1 MSIKDLFGRNYLPDK
16 SIKEIS
22 VDIESPEN
30 LQAQKARQDSF
41 IPQID
46 YENPYTFA
54 KYGSANLYYNSAIDR
69 ILDFYPYDGSDSEIT
84 KFYNK
89 SLDIEKYIFDKKY
102 PRTTGYSIISPVNVT
117 SSAKYSGRPAYGGAG
132 YGMPTVAEYITFNG
146 GLNVV
151 NETTNIKK
159 LVPDPTN
166 SKFQYN
172 NIYDNNLYVNSGFPS
187 DYGSGTRLSN
197 LRSDFDT
204 GVTIEFWA
212 MTGALG
218 TSVTD
223 RQVVF
228 DMWNNN
234 ATASADE
241 SYGRIRIEL
250 AADGAYGATESPF
263 LITVQSGT
271 LSASAE
277 QINTSSIGTANLS
290 HSLSDWRHYAF
301 VLENSGSAFKA
312 SLYVNGELNDT
323 NVYLS
328 TTMGEL
334 SSKNM
339 QGRIGALLTA
349 PAYVSDTTLTASQF
363 VGGGKLS
370 GSLDE
375 FRFWKTA
382 RNAEQIGRYWFDQ
395 VRGGTNTD
403 ISNTTLGMYYKF
415 NEGITG
421 APTIDSVVLDY
432 AGRLC
437 NGTWTGY
444 SSVSR
449 NTGSAIVSASAAPFE
464 YLDPIIRPQHAGI
477 SSLRTELTAKGEHH
491 DTQNAGQ
498 FLNLIP
504 AWVVEE
510 AQATNDADGQSN
522 IEQLSHIMGAY
533 FDKLYL
539 QISAL
544 PSFRHEQFTSS
555 SYKPLPFAQ
564 HLPQSLGLTTPDI
577 FVDSKILERFKDRS
591 NTEMFEGDLNDT
603 KNLIYQNLY
612 NSLAT
617 IYKSKG
623 THRSIRNVLRCFN
636 IDDNLVYFNT
646 YADNQTYELNTN
658 RKQTLK
664 KRKMINFNTAS
675 NMEAVVYQAEDPAY
689 PAPVSLG
696 YITGSGKQAIPGPYS
711 GGEAGN
717 QDGYGFTA
725 EASIRFPRFFKIADS
740 MDRNF
745 FTSSLFGGM
754 TVMTGAT
761 GTGYAGGTTALTGA
775 QDVANFQVYAI
786 RDALGSKNVRFMLTS
801 SFDPHPFDALTSS
814 NFLSVYANEDWNLSV
829 GLRPTKYGSDII
841 SGSTD
846 FVYDIV
852 FRGYNNT
859 LGTIR
864 NSFEVS
870 ASMKA
875 EFGKNFLRSWKRMY
889 VGAQNVNITGSN
901 THFADTQI
909 NGLKYWTKYIDNI
922 SLKQH
927 ALDRENSG
935 VSGSYR
941 NISGIDPL
949 AATHDVYNLNT
960 LALNWY
966 FGNVTGSD
974 SAGNFYVTDLS
985 SGSLNSAGTSVM
997 EKFGWAGKLSGYLYA
1012 GKGHGFPASA
1022 EDAVSNNLVNEFK
1035 FVDPEIVTSDEMV
1048 NILDEDDE
1056 LFGLFDEVPSYRHLT
1071 EKSLYASVTEEIL
1084 DYFAG
1089 VLDFSNMIGD
1099 PVHRYRFEYKPIDL
1113 LRRIYFEKF
1122 NDIKTV
1128 EKFTEYFRWFDDAIA
1143 AIIQQMVPASAEYVA
1158 DMYNTVESH
1167 ILERHKYHSK
1177 FPTIE
1182 FKQPD
1187 PEAPM
1192 LGIGANLLG
1201 YVTDLFGGV
1210 EASPRPVNVH
1220 KNYWKKRA
1228 QPGAKGVG
1236 SFEISSGDAAIDS
1249 QRRAFRNIS
1258 WSKPS
1263 LSSSQIVLSKPD
1275 GTQYVRNQL
1284 LQTQKHGV
1292 VNFNQPERNK
1302 TIKGG
1307 VNFEPGKSFSY
1318 VQSSVYPAGPINT
1331 ADSLFIPE
1339 NVLYGDIADLT
1350 AIEDIEQ
1357 WEEDGNVSKK
1367 RHRYLGVVQGRDY
1380 DGGYNYTKT
1389 KNSFA
1394 FPFNLMSASISGG
1407 IDDFISARLSSSIT
1421 VANLHNDVYGY
1432 ELEKPLQ
1439 GPFTEYAVGGHQS
1452 RHVPLNTSGS
1462 TKTFFS
1468 TGLDNYTTR
1477 PEAWKLLLGKR
1488 GPGCPT
1494 GDFLSGAIGLVPAD
1508 YPWPEANE
1516 PDVPPYPMTASQKAV
1531 YYRGFTAKRPVN
1543 IRNIRMRTGSTI
1555 LGNFEH
1561 NYEVVHS
1568 FDTYANP
1575 RQFIEKQPALPT
1587 QIFQNNST
1595 SSTQTRTFLDLHRTD
1610 DSHFEFVDE
1619 YSVDYLTGTVN
1630 NSIISTRFGTVGG
1643 PLTDGTGYRDFR
1655 SDSLSVYNTLN
1666 NLYMT
1671 VIKTSQPPSG
1681 TFSEP
1686 PGAGTTGI
1694 RVFDIH
1700 GRDVGLTSHY
1710 ARHTARFGRDPVAL
1724 PTIPYTL
1731 TSSMYVRSP
1740 SVSTYSSSAG
1750 LQGWWRL
1757 NEDISSAGDA
1767 VDSSGN
1773 GRDGT
1778 PTNRPAFSTTLFP
1791 NKFIQTGSCTF
1802 DGSDDDTNIGA
1813 AATWDAII
1821 GNDTGGGSTEQ
1832 MTFSAWIYPTSAGEN
1847 NYGRII
1853 DFGNQDIGFFLG
1865 DGAGGT
1871 ELNFSVKWDSGP
1883 AVANWKTTAE
1893 IATSIWT
1900 HVAVTYD
1907 ATSTSNAPTIY
1918 INGVPAAASQTGT
1931 APAGTYY
1938 GIVTQTCHIGNNN
1951 GGTRTFAGQISDVA
1965 VWNSI
1970 LPTADVHAI
1979 AEVGS
1984 IFYADSITATTVPEP
1999 GLTYNQLPNFH
2010 KIHRNNICVKKQ
2022 TSCVLNPIYSGSALS
2037 NLRSGYWVAAP
2048 AATSVG
2054 TVLASADTGSADF
2067 LTASLRG
2074 DGNGAGMTLSMW
2086 AKPGAQT
2093 TAMAL
2098 WSIGKCSAASEPFV
2112 VVEKT
2117 NNNRL
2122 TVEVRTRTTSTGHD
2136 GTPRLVTV
2144 YGVTS
2149 ALTDANWHHYAVTL
2163 QGKNGALGDAQ
2174 DAESLVALYVDG
2186 SPISITSFVTNPS
2199 GSILTYDA
2207 QKDGDY
2213 SFKGFSPAAGGV
2225 PNKSGQQI
2233 YAFGGESSA
2242 AATGPDPF
2250 TGSMDQMT
2258 MWTRNLSAADISEI
2272 YNGGV
2277 PCDITASAAYT
2288 AAPSNL
2294 FAWYALG
2301 EYAPNGKQDEVKS
2314 SNVGSPLSASNI
2326 IWDHSPEPHYNMY
2339 PVGRQSTTISTSEFL
2354 LSSGAVDGVWPDPIP
2369 GCTLSV
2375 VGLEEVCTVTEQ
2387 SQYDNFNIQHQIPR
2401 DTRQYAWIT
2410 SSLESTASWW
2420 SCGFTPRDFWFRSG
2434 STYIEPLNFV
2444 SASEAGAVNTGA
2456 GLTFDPT
2463 DYSPAD
2469 LPQVQRLNLNIH
2481 EPVSASSNI
2490 LGYSATTPIT
2500 QYINR
2505 NAGLIEVLSMDPK
2518 DEAYMFN
2525 NLMWKRGN
2533 QYGYPSWKQV
2543 RQQDHPLLMQQQK
2556 TNKLNISYL
2565 GNVSRSFDLPPVS
2578 MKGTPA
2584 LVNMDYVTSMSGSKH
2599 GLTEI
2604 QDNVTLKTSYNNE
2617 MIGFNEQALDVFQN
2631 LNYQSE
2637 VTPFE
2642 QLVAMKDRYNVDL
2655 NWVLYSENLFPS
2667 TRREFI
2673 SSSMT
2678 RVGYDNGFWRDVRV
2692 DRTVNPATNSVGV
2705 KAWSTSYLSES
2716 MWALD
2721 APQDFLTRTGPST
2734 IGSTIIGGGP
2744 WYAYDI
2750 QDPIIS
2756 NTAGELQNTYTSY
2769 HFEDPPAKTTNGGLW
2784 QVQIAMRNGGLYSRK
2799 HMLNSP
2805 LSAVSPSLSGT
2816 INRQLLGMDANNMR
2830 LERQIM
2836 SAPIAGRTGSLATG
2850 SGEALWQADTQA
2862 GYLTMSNNTTGFVSA
2877 SSKPW
2882 YNDYDDFRADLKTI
2896 AKGYAV
2902 IPEFRISEQIENYAR
2917 YDILGADN
2925 FDTFTIPGTALSS
2938 SQDTFYKDYT
2948 NSDFMKNFLD
2958 VKQMSDLK
2966 AKELRLTCHATIK
2979 FNPYKGFYPAQR
2991 TLDLVSQFSKSFAD
3005 GFGATVYQPALAT
3018 FARVTG
3024 SNVIQYGY
3032 ARPVMQSL
3040 FAPGILYNS
3049 IKSGMAVD
3057 YPIITNGYKVFKQIV
3072 TGAYFSPGDFP
3083 QNWMIAS
3090 NGPTGSGDLAKGS
3103 AAYTSGTFWD
3113 MRVPFEAIMN
3123 PLKYIKDVPMVD
3135 VEPHPSAALAQSTT
3149 ASMGGDSVG
3158 SLYNMMASNFFAE
3171 VGKFFL
3177 KDQNYTKLQS
3187 NGVSLSTYRFNGRE
3201 TFGARL
3207 RMKTSYEGQRNYSHE
3222 VGFDGTNYFFAPDGA
3237 RAFFKKYNS
3246 PATSSVG
3253 SPSGI
3258 PGISGSYEL
3267 PQDPERA
3274 VGFKHNFSM
3283 YSRPSAFGPAV
3294 SGRPA
3299 SGSAAWDFNQLTW
3312 FGYQNDFNLSASSF
3326 GVKDSLAGY
3335 NWSFTPPYTD
3345 GEAWVD
3351 FIFRPSSS
3359 TTYDLQRILTETE
3372 IVTRRYDP
3380 GSDMFNHKKYKGV
3393 YLRTLHRDAPLAATI
3408 SASANNTGSMSAL
3421 APTFMRNYT
3430 PYASENINDN
3440 AMQIDS
3446 CINLFGI
3453 ENVVREKTDKF
3464 GGTLS
3469 KDNEAV
3475 SQRWIIQ
3482 PKFETPMLNFT
3493 DVGVHPITYG
3503 STVAVPTT
3511 WGSGSVIPRGMWHQF
3526 GILPES
3532 PDHGIFMEIG
3542 DIPKQWL
3549 QNHYDVVTGSSI
3561 YNNYD
3566 PDAGPNTYKT
3576 VKSFASL
3583 MGFTPEN
3590 SSVRMGEVAN
3600 KQIIKEAVVAIP
3612 YILEGVTQGESDI
3625 AGKNAQTRKRFINIP
3640 GKRFNAAIRE
3650 TDGSLEGD
3658 SLQTA
3663 GASIRRLVD
3672 TMPKYILPPQ
3682 FDFLSNPQVEPL
3694 VMYFFEFSYIL
3705 DQDDLSYIWQNLA
3718 PRDYTR
3724 MEMKKDATAHA
3735 LLDTEL
3741 LNEYNLLTNE
3751 NMRWMVFKVKQ
3762 RSQAS
3767 YDAMTVAQIGE
3778 PTRQKDMVPRSKSGY
3793 PLSYNW
3799 PYDYISIVE
3808 TIKMNLDIK
3817 YDKLEPAKSTLKKRL
3832 PKATKI
3838 KIANKALSKKIRSKQ
3853 EVNVSKKQK
3862 ASPKKV
3868 VTRKPPSSKKTTGK
3882 VKF

>member
-1 MSIKDLFGRNYLPDK
+1 
-16 SIKEIS
+16 
-22 VDIESPEN
+22 
-30 LQAQKARQDSF
+30 
-41 IPQID
+41 
-46 YENPYTFA
+46 
-54 KYGSANLYYNSAIDR
+54 
-69 ILDFYPYDGSDSEIT
+69 
-84 KFYNK
+84 
-89 SLDIEKYIFDKKY
+89 
-102 PRTTGYSIISPVNVT
+102 
-117 SSAKYSGRPAYGGAG
+117 
-132 YGMPTVAEYITFNG
+132 
-146 GLNVV
+146 
-151 NETTNIKK
+151 
-159 LVPDPTN
+159 
-166 SKFQYN
+166 
-172 NIYDNNLYVNSGFPS
+172 
-187 DYGSGTRLSN
+187 
-197 LRSDFDT
+197 
-204 GVTIEFWA
+204 
-212 MTGALG
+212 
-218 TSVTD
+218 
-223 RQVVF
+223 
-228 DMWNNN
+228 
-234 ATASADE
+234 
-241 SYGRIRIEL
+241 
-250 AADGAYGATESPF
+250 
-263 LITVQSGT
+263 
-271 LSASAE
+271 
-277 QINTSSIGTANLS
+277 
-290 HSLSDWRHYAF
+290 
-301 VLENSGSAFKA
+301 
-312 SLYVNGELNDT
+312 
-323 NVYLS
+323 
-328 TTMGEL
+328 
-334 SSKNM
+334 
-339 QGRIGALLTA
+339 
-349 PAYVSDTTLTASQF
+349 
-363 VGGGKLS
+363 
-370 GSLDE
+370 
-375 FRFWKTA
+375 
-382 RNAEQIGRYWFDQ
+382 
-395 VRGGTNTD
+395 
-403 ISNTTLGMYYKF
+403 
-415 NEGITG
+415 
-421 APTIDSVVLDY
+421 
-432 AGRLC
+432 
-437 NGTWTGY
+437 
-444 SSVSR
+444 
-449 NTGSAIVSASAAPFE
+449 
-464 YLDPIIRPQHAGI
+464 
-477 SSLRTELTAKGEHH
+477 
-491 DTQNAGQ
+491 
-498 FLNLIP
+498 
-504 AWVVEE
+504 
-510 AQATNDADGQSN
+510 
-522 IEQLSHIMGAY
+522 
-533 FDKLYL
+533 
-539 QISAL
+539 
-544 PSFRHEQFTSS
+544 
-555 SYKPLPFAQ
+555 
-564 HLPQSLGLTTPDI
+564 
-577 FVDSKILERFKDRS
+577 
-591 NTEMFEGDLNDT
+591 
-603 KNLIYQNLY
+603 
-612 NSLAT
+612 
-617 IYKSKG
+617 
-623 THRSIRNVLRCFN
+623 
-636 IDDNLVYFNT
+636 
-646 YADNQTYELNTN
+646 
-658 RKQTLK
+658 
-664 KRKMINFNTAS
+664 
-675 NMEAVVYQAEDPAY
+675 
-689 PAPVSLG
+689 
-696 YITGSGKQAIPGPYS
+696 
-711 GGEAGN
+711 
-717 QDGYGFTA
+717 
-725 EASIRFPRFFKIADS
+725 
-740 MDRNF
+740 
-745 FTSSLFGGM
+745 
-754 TVMTGAT
+754 
-761 GTGYAGGTTALTGA
+761 
-775 QDVANFQVYAI
+775 
-786 RDALGSKNVRFMLTS
+786 MLTS

-829 GLRPTKYGSDII
+829 GLRPTKYGSGIVA
-841 SGSTD
+841 GSTD
-846 FVYDIV
+846 YAYDVV

-859 LGTIR
+859 LGTIQ

-870 ASMKA
+870 ASMA
-875 EFGKNFLRSWKRMY
+875 AAPGKNFLRSWKRMY

-1012 GKGHGFPASA
+1012 GKGHGFPASV
-1022 EDAVSNNLVNEFK
+1022 EDVISNKLVNEFK

-1071 EKSLYASVTEEIL
+1071 EKSLYGAVTEEIL

-1192 LGIGANLLG
+1192 LGIGFNLLG

-1210 EASPRPVNVH
+1210 EGSPRPVNVH

-1228 QPGAKGVG
+1228 QPGARGVG

-1292 VNFNQPERNK
+1292 VNLNRPERNR

-1331 ADSLFIPE
+1331 AGGLFIPE
-1339 NVLYGDIADLT
+1339 NVLYGDIADLA

-1357 WEEDGNVSKK
+1357 WDEDGNVSKK

-1380 DGGYNYTKT
+1380 DGGYNYTHT

-1394 FPFNLMSASISGG
+1394 FPFNLMSSSISGG

-1421 VANLHNDVYGY
+1421 IANLHNDVYGE

-1439 GPFTEYAVGGHQS
+1439 GPFTEYAVGGRQS

-1462 TKTFFS
+1462 TKTLFA

-1488 GPGCPT
+1488 HTKGCPT

-1508 YPWPEANE
+1508 YPWPEANAVG
-1516 PDVPPYPMTASQKAV
+1516 VPPYPMTASQKAV
-1531 YYRGFTAKRPVN
+1531 YYRGFVAKRPVN

-1595 SSTQTRTFLDLHRTD
+1595 SSTQTRTFLDLHRTED
-1610 DSHFEFVDE
+1610 GHYQFVDE

-1655 SDSLSVYNTLN
+1655 SDSLSVYNALN

-1686 PGAGTTGI
+1686 PGAGTAGI

-1750 LQGWWRL
+1750 LQAWWRL
-1757 NEDISSAGDA
+1757 NENISTSGDA

-1773 GRDGT
+1773 SRDGT
-1778 PTNRPAFSTTLFP
+1778 PTNRPAFSTTYFP

-1821 GNDTGGGSTEQ
+1821 GNNTVGGSTEK
-1832 MTFSAWIYPTSAGEN
+1832 MTLSAWIRPISDGEGSF
-1847 NYGRII
+1847 GRVI
-1853 DFGNQDIGFFLG
+1853 DFGNQDVAVFIGTS
-1865 DGAGGT
+1865 GGT
-1871 ELNFSVKWDSGP
+1871 VRAYYSAKFTGGTGTWRTDTPITLSE
-1883 AVANWKTTAE
+1883 
-1893 IATSIWT
+1893 WT
-1900 HVAVTYD
+1900 HVAVTFD
-1907 ATSTSNAPTIY
+1907 ATSASNNPVIY
-1918 INGVPAAASQTGT
+1918 INGVASALTETSTPSGD
-1931 APAGTYY
+1931 YD
-1938 GIVTQTCHIGNNN
+1938 GITTDTCHIGNNT
-1951 GGTRTFAGQISDVA
+1951 GGSRTFDGQLADIA

-2022 TSCVLNPIYSGSALS
+2022 TSCVLNPTYIGDALS
-2037 NLRSGYWVAAP
+2037 NLRSGYWIENPSGA
-2048 AATSVG
+2048 SVG

-2074 DGNGAGMTLSMW
+2074 SGNGAGMTLALW
-2086 AKPGAQT
+2086 AKPSGQISNQLFWT
-2093 TAMAL
+2093 
-2098 WSIGKCSAASEPFV
+2098 IGKNASASEPFV
-2112 VVEKT
+2112 TIGKT
-2117 NNNRL
+2117 INNRL
-2122 TVEVRTRTTSTGHD
+2122 TVEVRTRTTSTGHG
-2136 GTPRLVTV
+2136 GTQRKVEV
-2144 YGVTS
+2144 YGVTN
-2149 ALTDANWHHYAVTL
+2149 AVNDEAWHHFAVTL
-2163 QGKNGALGDAQ
+2163 QGKNGALNSVQ
-2174 DAESLVALYVDG
+2174 DTESLVALYVDG
-2186 SPISITSFVTNPS
+2186 SPISITSFSTTPS

-2207 QKDGDY
+2207 QKDSDY
-2213 SFKGFSPAAGGV
+2213 SFKGFSAVAGGV
-2225 PNKSGQQI
+2225 PDKSGQQI
-2233 YAFGGESSA
+2233 YAFGGESA
-2242 AATGPDPF
+2242 AAAVGSTPF
-2250 TGSMDQMT
+2250 SGSMDQMT
-2258 MWTRNLSAADISEI
+2258 MWTRNLSAADVSEI

-2288 AAPSNL
+2288 DAPDNL

-2339 PVGRQSTTISTSEFL
+2339 PVGRQGTTISTSEFL

-2369 GCTLSV
+2369 GCTAPF
-2375 VGLEEVCTVTEQ
+2375 VGLDEVCTVTEQ

-2401 DTRQYAWIT
+2401 DTRQYAWIS

-2444 SASEAGAVNTGA
+2444 SASDFGSYWHSGVGRQVWGKSKKADPPGPGRIFQVSNLSLNVREPLTQSTNTVGYPIATPLVNI
-2456 GLTFDPT
+2456 FDTNPET
-2463 DYSPAD
+2463 QY
-2469 LPQVQRLNLNIH
+2469 RN
-2481 EPVSASSNI
+2481 
-2490 LGYSATTPIT
+2490 TPIVDYAGGEAVASNDYGVA
-2500 QYINR
+2500 QLFNSLMIKR
-2505 NAGLIEVLSMDPK
+2505 NG
-2518 DEAYMFN
+2518 Y
-2525 NLMWKRGN
+2525 
-2533 QYGYPSWKQV
+2533 YGFPNWQRM
-2543 RQQDHPLLMQQQK
+2543 RQQDHPVLRNQQQ
-2556 TNKLNISYL
+2556 TNKLNINYL
-2565 GNVSRSFDLPPVS
+2565 GNTVQSFDLPPVS

-2584 LVNMDYVTSMSGSKH
+2584 LVNMDYVTSMSGTKY

-2631 LNYQSE
+2631 LNYESE

-2678 RVGYDNGFWRDVRV
+2678 RVGYDNGFWRNVRV

-2705 KAWSTSYLSES
+2705 RSWFANYLSES

-2721 APQDFLTRTGPST
+2721 APQNFLTRTGPST
-2734 IGSTIIGGGP
+2734 INATNTGLG
-2744 WYAYDI
+2744 WHAYHTADLI
-2750 QDPIIS
+2750 TS
-2756 NTAGELQNTYTSY
+2756 NSAGELQNTYTSY
-2769 HFEDPPAKTTNGGLW
+2769 HFENPPANEYREYW
-2784 QVQIAMRNGGLYSRK
+2784 QVELAMRNGALYSRK
-2799 HMLNSP
+2799 HMLDSP
-2805 LSAVSPSLSGT
+2805 LSTTSPSLSGT
-2816 INRQLLGMDANNMR
+2816 INRQLAGMDANYVR
-2830 LERQIM
+2830 L
-2836 SAPIAGRTGSLATG
+2836 ALDATVPIPAGTTGSIATG

-2902 IPEFRISEQIENYAR
+2902 IPEFRISEQIENYAK

-2991 TLDLVSQFSKSFAD
+2991 TLDLVSQFSKSFAK
-3005 GFGATVYQPALAT
+3005 GLTATVYPDGDDGT
-3018 FARVTG
+3018 TVVSG
-3024 SNVIQYGY
+3024 SSIIQYGY
-3032 ARPVMQSL
+3032 VRPVMQSL

-3057 YPIITNGYKVFKQIV
+3057 YPIITNGYKVFKQFV
-3072 TGAYFSPGDFP
+3072 SGASGSVAGTYPE
-3083 QNWMIAS
+3083 NYMINS
-3090 NGPTGSGDLAKGS
+3090 NGPNGGSGIAKGG
-3103 AAYTSGTFWD
+3103 AAYLSGVFWD

-3123 PLKYIKDVPMVD
+3123 PLKYIKGVPMVD
-3135 VEPHPSAALAQSTT
+3135 IEPHPSAALPMSTT
-3149 ASMGGDSVG
+3149 AALGGDSPG
-3158 SLYNMMASNFFAE
+3158 TLYNMMASNFFAE

-3207 RMKTSYEGQRNYSHE
+3207 RMKTSYQGARTYTNE

-3237 RAFFKKYNS
+3237 RAFFQKYNQ
-3246 PATSSVG
+3246 PATASTPDIYPSASSIV
-3253 SPSGI
+3253 
-3258 PGISGSYEL
+3258 GISGSYEL

-3274 VGFKHNFSM
+3274 AGFKHNFSM

-3299 SGSAAWDFNQLTW
+3299 DQAPPFE
-3312 FGYQNDFNLSASSF
+3312 GYAPAEAYLQRFNLSASSY
-3326 GVKDSLAGY
+3326 GVKDSLSGY

-3380 GSDMFNHKKYKGV
+3380 GSDMWGQGKLPGV
-3393 YLRTLHRDAPLAATI
+3393 YLRTLHRDAPKRYTDD
-3408 SASANNTGSMSAL
+3408 TGSGGGAHFPSY
-3421 APTFMRNYT
+3421 MRNFS
-3430 PYASENINDN
+3430 PYASENLNDN

-3464 GGTLS
+3464 GRTLS

-3482 PKFETPMLNFT
+3482 PKFETPMLNFA
-3493 DVGVHPITYG
+3493 DVGTHPIT
-3503 STVAVPTT
+3503 SPATVAVPE
-3511 WGSGSVIPRGMWHQF
+3511 WGSGSVPRGMWHQF

-3625 AGKNAQTRKRFINIP
+3625 AGTNAQTRKRFINIP
-3640 GKRFNAAIRE
+3640 GTRFNAAIRE

-3682 FDFLSNPQVEPL
+3682 FDFLSNRQVEPF
-3694 VMYFFEFSYIL
+3694 VMYFFEFSYAL
-3705 DQDDLSYIWQNLA
+3705 DKDDLSYIWQNLA
-3718 PRDYTR
+3718 PRNYTR

-3741 LNEYNLLTNE
+3741 LNEYNLLSNE

-3817 YDKLEPAKSTLKKRL
+3817 YDKLDPAKSTLKKRL
-3832 PKATKI
+3832 PPALKI
-3838 KIANKALSKKIRSKQ
+3838 KGANKSLSKKVRSQQ
-3853 EVNVSKKQK
+3853 EVNLNKKQR

-3868 VTRKPPSSKKTTGK
+3868 VTRKSPRQKKTPGK
-3882 VKF
+3882 IKF